1 MLTSIYSNLS
11 LSCLSLIFGPA
22 WLGTRWFVETSHKG
36 SELKKKKNILH
47 YDNGIM
53 RRRCG
58 NVSNKL
64 CIIGDSTCHTLID
77 SPHSAAK
84 TPWCVTFNVFHP
96 LGGCT
101 ALHCAALG
109 PQITQSVWSSLSH
122 TQSKS
127 KFKSEER
134 ESELKPGVLTS
145 GCIFLKDDSRWE
157 GLEQKCGAA
166 PESIL
171 ASFLHQS
178 PVCRTAAKLF
188 WGLTKLISQAT
199 QCAGAADIIGHYSPL
214 SLSDYTFWT
223 L

>member
-1 MLTSIYSNLS
+1 MQ
-11 LSCLSLIFGPA
+11 
-22 WLGTRWFVETSHKG
+22 
-36 SELKKKKNILH
+36 
-47 YDNGIM
+47 
-53 RRRCG
+53 RRCR

-64 CIIGDSTCHTLID
+64 CIIGDSKCHALID

-84 TPWCVTFNVFHP
+84 TPWCVTINVFHP
-96 LGGCT
+96 PSVPSMHCT
-101 ALHCAALG
+101 GAPDHTECVVF
-109 PQITQSVWSSLSH
+109 THSH
-122 TQSKS
+122 THMQRKL
-127 KFKSEER
+127 KSEER
-134 ESELKPGVLTS
+134 QPELMPGVLTS
-145 GCIFLKDDSRWE
+145 KCICLKDDSRWK
-157 GLEQKCGAA
+157 GLEQKCAAA

-171 ASFLHQS
+171 TSSFHQS